1 MNKVKHCLI
10 TACLVVPN
18 RGWVTIVLLLLS
30 QLGHSQPKDS
40 IKNDLLIL
48 AAAKY
53 KYEKFKKIEESSK
66 TAESLT
72 KKKEAY
78 EAYVNQTKKIKNN
91 PRVYL
96 KFIEHELNNPALSEG
111 PRLPYNYFETYLPFN
126 PDYYLVTKRDFY
138 LVVKYSLFDRDMD
151 MLPETLKGIP
161 LLDRASDVS
170 SEPKAQTLED
180 IITD

>member
-1 MNKVKHCLI
+1 MRTIIKLFP
-10 TACLVVPN
+10 ACSVVA
-18 RGWVTIVLLLLS
+18 LLLLYQS
-30 QLGHSQPKDS
+30 GYSQPKDS

-53 KYEKFKKIEESSK
+53 KYEKFKKIEESNK

-78 EAYVNQTKKIKNN
+78 EAYVNQTRKIKNN
-91 PRVYL
+91 PEIYL
-96 KFIEHELNNPALSEG
+96 NYIERELHNPALSAG

-138 LVVKYSLFDRDMD
+138 LVVKFSLFDRDMD
-151 MLPETLKGIP
+151 ILPEKLDGIP
-161 LLDRASDVS
+161 LIDRPDDISPHAK
-170 SEPKAQTLED
+170 PQTLED
-180 IITD
+180 IIREPADH